1 MTCILIPGGL
11 IFIIGVLMSA
21 VGLIILSAQNNLS
34 SRDQSSGL
42 VLIGSAVL
50 LLFTVGIY
58 LWGYVLFHIIVKYSY
73 LIPCFTVGW

>member
-21 VGLIILSAQNNLS
+21 VGLIIFSAQNNLS
-34 SRDQSSGL
+34 LRDQSSGL

-50 LLFTVGIY
+50 FAVGGY
-58 LWGYVLFHIIVKYSY
+58 LWGYVLFHTIVKYSY
-73 LIPCFTVGW
+73 LVPCFTVGW